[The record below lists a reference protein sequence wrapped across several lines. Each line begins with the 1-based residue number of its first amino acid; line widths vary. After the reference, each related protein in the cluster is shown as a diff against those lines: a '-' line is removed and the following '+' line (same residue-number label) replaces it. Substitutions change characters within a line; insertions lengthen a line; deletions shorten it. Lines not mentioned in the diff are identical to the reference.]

1 MLKGLALP
9 EDEALQL
16 ADRYRTPQP
25 RLALGRALLG
35 IATAAMDVSDGLLA
49 DLAHIAKASR
59 VAAVVEADT
68 LPLSEAGRGVPGA
81 LEAALAGGDDY
92 ELLFTAP
99 PEAGERLAA
108 LSRELALRLTR
119 IGRIEPGAGVRALDA
134 AGRELRLE
142 QAGWR
147 HF

>member
-1 MLKGLALP
+1 M
-9 EDEALQL
+9 
-16 ADRYRTPQP
+16 
-25 RLALGRALLG
+25 
-35 IATAAMDVSDGLLA
+35 
-49 DLAHIAKASR
+49 
-59 VAAVVEADT
+59 
-68 LPLSEAGRGVPGA
+68 PGA
-81 LEAALAGGDDY
+81 LEAALTGGDDY

-99 PEAGERLAA
+99 PEAGERLTA

-119 IGRIEPGAGVRALDA
+119 IGRIEQGSGVRALDA